1 MIYFQIKHVLRTILE
16 FTCSFSQTHDL
27 WVTPRTWVYF
37 VISSTWTQ
45 GICCKFW
52 VLFCVFNAEYFITF
66 LLKCRF
72 IFMLKGYSLWL
83 IYLLI
88 RYIFILCKENKIYHN
103 LFLKD
108 IISCNIYFKSF
119 HRISNNDKR
128 IGSSRWYLSD
138 NRGTIPIFIWSIIST
153 LLTTVSH

>member
-1 MIYFQIKHVLRTILE
+1 MICESRLAREYILLFLQPE
-16 FTCSFSQTHDL
+16 HRVFVVSFEYS
-27 WVTPRTWVYF
+27 F
-37 VISSTWTQ
+37 A
-45 GICCKFW
+45 F
-52 VLFCVFNAEYFITF
+52 FNAEYFITF

-72 IFMLKGYSLWL
+72 IFMLKGYSRWL